1 MEKNQL
7 RKEISKK
14 RNQLNENAA
23 KNASETIVRTLESL
37 PDLLQAKVIFSYMP
51 YGKEVDIKP
60 LNQWILDQ
68 GKVLCLPRVINSVE
82 MEAREVNSINNEGLF
97 ESSFGI
103 LEPTTE
109 NKLVDIDK
117 IDSIIVPGLA
127 FDKTGNRMGHGRGY
141 YDRFLSRCPATTI
154 FIGVAYSFQVFN
166 SIPFDNYDVK
176 VHKVITEEYTI
187 NLIKK

>member
-82 MEAREVNSINNEGLF
+82 MEAREINSINNEGLF